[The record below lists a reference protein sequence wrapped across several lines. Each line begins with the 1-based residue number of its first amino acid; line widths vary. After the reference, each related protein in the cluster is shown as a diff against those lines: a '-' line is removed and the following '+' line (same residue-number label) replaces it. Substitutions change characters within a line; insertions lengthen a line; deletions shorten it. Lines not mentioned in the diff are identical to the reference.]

1 MADAT
6 QVVRQDPAAKP
17 EGVNSPA
24 PALAVDGGWPGEADE
39 AVDADF
45 KPLTPAEAQAW
56 RSRQPADSVW
66 RLVGWQVV
74 LVLLVAA
81 VAGVWSRNA
90 TVVWS
95 SVYGGCAVLV
105 PTALMAYGLTSSGL
119 AKWLALVWPGWS
131 RAALAGLLFW
141 EGVKVLL
148 VLALLW
154 LAPRFVPGLSWLALV
169 AGLVVVLKAYWL
181 ELYMRS
187 RSRSRTVF

>member
-6 QVVRQDPAAKP
+6 PVARQGAS
-17 EGVNSPA
+17 EA
-24 PALAVDGGWPGEADE
+24 PADPWFDGEDGAAEAT
-39 AVDADF
+39 F

-66 RLVGWQVV
+66 RLVGLQ
-74 LVLLVAA
+74 LVLAVVAA
-81 VAGVWSRNA
+81 VVASLFARSA
-90 TVVWS
+90 AVVWS
-95 SVYGGCAVLV
+95 VSYGAGAVLL

-119 AKWLALVWPGWS
+119 AKLLAVVWPGWS
-131 RAALAGLLFW
+131 KAALAGLLFW

-154 LAPRFVPGLSWLALV
+154 LAPRFVPGLNWLALV

-181 ELYMRS
+181 ELYIRS
-187 RSRSRTVF
+187 RRRS